1 MVLKSGFKIL
11 DSDMHLREPA
21 DLWDKY
27 MDPAWREHAPKML
40 SSTARSSAMVLIEGK
55 ILQGYNPSYRGGI
68 FNASRIDKEIADYRA
83 RGFDAA
89 SQLHAMDRE
98 GLDVAALYPS
108 IGLGIMMRS
117 EMDPKL
123 AAAIARAYNDWLH
136 DFCRADPKRLKGVAM
151 IALHDPGEAVK
162 EAQRAVGKLGF
173 IGVFARPEPLRN
185 LPWHSRY
192 FDSLWSAL
200 EELDAPLGFHSAAAA
215 GEVPQIGDRFGDNL
229 LLRHVVSHPLENM
242 MAMVDTIGGGVCERH
257 PKLKLAFL
265 ECYCGWAP
273 FLLHRLDN
281 AMEKGRFPTAGKLKP
296 SEYFKRQCWIS
307 TEHEKEL
314 PMAIELLGDGNIV
327 FSTDYPHGD
336 SDFPNAVE
344 EFLEID
350 RVSNESR
357 KKILWDNCA
366 RLYGLDK

>member
-1 MVLKSGFKIL
+1 MKSGFKIL

-27 MDPAWREHAPKML
+27 MEPEWRDRAPKIL

-55 ILQGYNPSYRGGI
+55 ILQGYKPSYRGGI
-68 FNASRIDKEIADYRA
+68 FDATRIDEEIADYRA
-83 RGFDAA
+83 RGFDAKT
-89 SQLHAMDRE
+89 QLQAMDRE

-108 IGLGIMMRS
+108 IGLGIMMRDD
-117 EMDPKL
+117 MDPKL
-123 AAAIARAYNDWLH
+123 AAAIARAYNNWLH
-136 DFCRADPKRLKGVAM
+136 DFCQTDPKRLKGVAM
-151 IALHDPGEAVK
+151 LPLHDPNEAVK

-173 IGVFARPEPLRN
+173 IGTFARPEPLRN

-192 FDSLWSAL
+192 FDGLWSAL
-200 EELDAPLGFHSAAAA
+200 EELQVPLGFHSATAA
-215 GEVPQIGDRFGDNL
+215 GEAPQIGDRFGDNL
-229 LLRHVVSHPLENM
+229 LLRHVVSHPMENM

-265 ECYCGWAP
+265 ECYCGWAS
-273 FLLHRLDN
+273 FLLHRMDN
-281 AMEKGRFPTAGKLKP
+281 AMAKGRFPTAGKLKP

-314 PMAIELLGDGNIV
+314 PMIIDLIGDDNIV

-336 SDFPNAVE
+336 SDFPHAVE
-344 EFLEID
+344 EFLEMD
-350 RVSNESR
+350 GVSKESR

-366 RLYGLDK
+366 RLYNVDA

>member
-1 MVLKSGFKIL
+1 MKSGFKIL

-27 MDPAWREHAPKML
+27 MDPEWRDRAPKIL

-55 ILQGYNPSYRGGI
+55 ILQGYKPSYRGGI
-68 FNASRIDKEIADYRA
+68 FDATRIDEEIADYRA
-83 RGFDAA
+83 RGFDAKT
-89 SQLHAMDRE
+89 QLQAMDRE

-108 IGLGIMMRS
+108 IGLGIMMRDD
-117 EMDPKL
+117 MDSKL
-123 AAAIARAYNDWLH
+123 AAAIARAYNDWLY
-136 DFCRADPKRLKGVAM
+136 DFCQTDPKRLKGVAM
-151 IALHDPGEAVK
+151 LALHDPNEAVK

-173 IGVFARPEPLRN
+173 IGIFARPEPLRN

-192 FDSLWSAL
+192 FDTVWSAL
-200 EELDAPLGFHSAAAA
+200 EELGVPIGFHSATAA
-215 GEVPQIGDRFGDNL
+215 GEVAQIGDRFGDNL

-242 MAMVDTIGGGVCERH
+242 MAMADTIGGGVCERH

-265 ECYCGWAP
+265 ECYCGWVS
-273 FLLHRLDN
+273 FLLHRMDN
-281 AMEKGRFPTAGKLKP
+281 AMAKGRFPTAGKLKP

-314 PMAIELLGDGNIV
+314 PMIIELLGDDNIV

-336 SDFPNAVE
+336 SDFPEGVA
-344 EFLEID
+344 EFLEMD
-350 RVSNESR
+350 GVSNESR

-366 RLYGLDK
+366 RLYGLEE